1 MAYKEVTGN
10 LFASNAMA
18 LVNTV
23 NCVGAMG
30 KGIALEFRRRF
41 PEMFRQYQIDC
52 DKKILVPGRIYS
64 YMSKDRLILNFAIKD
79 NWKYPSKIQWIEAC
93 LKQFAAH
100 YQKKGIDTIAF
111 PWMGA
116 ENGGIPLEIIQAV
129 MRKHLQPLE
138 GIEIEVYTFDP
149 IAYDPLFEQ
158 LQKITFSEDPDKYQ
172 TESGVQRKFYSQ
184 IIEAVR
190 GKTARGMSEIS
201 RIKGIGKTTIDH
213 LYVFL
218 TQQLEDSEGRHQEK
232 KDTSEIQLTLFEQ

>member
-41 PEMFRQYQIDC
+41 PEMFKQYQIDC
-52 DKKILVPGRIYS
+52 DKKLLVPGRIYS
-64 YMSKDRLILNFAIKD
+64 YQSQDRLILNFAIKD
-79 NWKYPSKIQWIEAC
+79 NWKYPSKIAWIESS

-100 YQKKGIDTIAF
+100 YKQKGINSVAF

-116 ENGGIPLEIIQAV
+116 ENGGIPLEIIQST

-138 GIEIEVYTFDP
+138 EIDIEVYSFDP
-149 IAYDPLFEQ
+149 IAYDPMFEQ
-158 LQKITFSEDPDKYQ
+158 LQKIALSEDPDKYRA
-172 TESGVQRKFYSQ
+172 ESGIQAKAFLQIISATRNESVKGMSQ
-184 IIEAVR
+184 ISKIDGV
-190 GKTARGMSEIS
+190 
-201 RIKGIGKTTIDH
+201 GKTTVDK
-213 LYVFL
+213 LYVYL
-218 TQQLEDSEGRHQEK
+218 TKQLQDAERLDEDK
-232 KDTSEIQLTLFEQ
+232 INPSEIQLTLFEL

>member
-41 PEMFRQYQIDC
+41 PEMFKQYQIDC

-64 YMSKDRLILNFAIKD
+64 YQSQDRLILNFAIKD
-79 NWKYPSKIQWIEAC
+79 NWKYPSKIQWIESC
-93 LKQFAAH
+93 LRQFAAH
-100 YQKKGIDTIAF
+100 YKQKDIKSIAF

-116 ENGGIPLEIIQAV
+116 ENGGIPLEIIQAT

-138 GIEIEVYTFDP
+138 EIDIEVYSFDP

-158 LQKITFSEDPDKYQ
+158 LQKIALSEDPDKYQ
-172 TESGVQRKFYSQ
+172 ADSGIQVKAFLQIISAVRNESVKGMSQ
-184 IIEAVR
+184 ISKID
-190 GKTARGMSEIS
+190 
-201 RIKGIGKTTIDH
+201 GIGKITVDK
-213 LYVFL
+213 LYAFL
-218 TQQLEDSEGRHQEK
+218 SKQFQDAERLDEDK
-232 KDTSEIQLTLFEQ
+232 INPSEIQLTLFEL

>member
-41 PEMFRQYQIDC
+41 PEMFKQYQIDC
-52 DKKILVPGRIYS
+52 DKKILVPCRIYS
-64 YMSKDRLILNFAIKD
+64 YQSQDRLILNFAIKD
-79 NWKYPSKIQWIEAC
+79 NWKYPSKIQWIESC
-93 LKQFAAH
+93 LRQFAAY
-100 YQKKGIDTIAF
+100 YQQKGIDSIAF

-116 ENGGIPLEIIQAV
+116 ENGGISLEIIQAT

-138 GIEIEVYTFDP
+138 DIDIEVYTFDP

-158 LQKITFSEDPDKYQ
+158 LQKIALSEDPDKYQ
-172 TESGVQRKFYSQ
+172 AGSGIQRKFYSQ

-190 GKTARGMSEIS
+190 GKTVGGMSQIS
-201 RIKGIGKTTIDH
+201 KIDGVGKTTVDK

-218 TQQLEDSEGRHQEK
+218 TKQLHDKERLDEDK
-232 KDTSEIQLTLFEQ
+232 INTSEIQLTLFEL